1 MVTISKVI
9 HIEPASDDLGFVQ
22 EMFEHHA
29 PYRTMAGYLPIKA
42 QRTFLPL
49 VQRLWAANGETLVAG
64 AVIEPPA
71 RSPPGEFRIP
81 IRVLC
86 DSGSAP
92 VRGGAQHKGGLL
104 R

>member
-1 MVTISKVI
+1 MVTISKLI
-9 HIEPASDDLGFVQ
+9 HIESAFDDPGFVQ
-22 EMFEHHA
+22 EMFGRHA
-29 PYRTMAGYLPIKA
+29 PRARSLPIKV
-42 QRTFLPL
+42 QGTFLPL

-71 RSPPGEFRIP
+71 RSPPGEPRIP

-86 DSGSAP
+86 DSGSGP